1 MYIYKLVEVPDVS
14 RGMEQK
20 QISKFQI
27 WKKSRQ
33 FIPAPFDRLQLTYI
47 HKRKLYIENYYIENQ
62 YFRSTC
68 SVKSGQSG
76 SKKRNGA
83 AGPGKERRMR
93 LEEMVDEA
101 AKQQV
106 NICSTFAEF
115 FITFAVHFQYICIAF
130 VLHLQYNA
138 VHLQYNA
145 VHLQYN
151 AVHFQYNS

>member
-1 MYIYKLVEVPDVS
+1 
-14 RGMEQK
+14 MENY
-20 QISKFQI
+20 
-27 WKKSRQ
+27 
-33 FIPAPFDRLQLTYI
+33 FIENYYMENY
-47 HKRKLYIENYYIENQ
+47 YIENHYIENQ

-115 FITFAVHFQYICIAF
+115 FITFAVHLRSFL
-130 VLHLQYNA
+130 LHLQYNA
-138 VHLQYNA
+138 VHICSA
-145 VHLQYN
+145 FTVHLQYN
-151 AVHFQYNS
+151 SQGDLQHK

>member
-1 MYIYKLVEVPDVS
+1 
-14 RGMEQK
+14 MENY
-20 QISKFQI
+20 
-27 WKKSRQ
+27 
-33 FIPAPFDRLQLTYI
+33 FIENYYMENY
-47 HKRKLYIENYYIENQ
+47 YIENHYIENQ

-115 FITFAVHFQYICIAF
+115 FITFAVHLQYICIVF

-138 VHLQYNA
+138 VHICSA
-145 VHLQYN
+145 FTVHLQYN
-151 AVHFQYNS
+151 SQGDLQHK